1 MCWSTSGGTAPSP
14 RMSWSTGWSTRWM
27 FGRSAWRL
35 RRNPATFPQPMRTS
49 RERASGSGG
58 VLGWGLMKD
67 LLASARGFARCC
79 AGERGLKRD
88 SAQRSG
94 SARTAGAF
102 SISHVWLRVEA
113 STRRVRHIRRLAQV
127 RPALSRGRPVTRSK
141 RIRVMYVVPD
151 LGVGGAERHV
161 TRVMP
166 NLDRSRFDT
175 AVVCI
180 GTEGKLFGDLA
191 GSGTRAVALRRPRK
205 RQAVRALRDLMREMR
220 NFAPDVVITRGYSA
234 ETLGRIAAWLA
245 HVPHNVVRVPN

>member
-1 MCWSTSGGTAPSP
+1 
-14 RMSWSTGWSTRWM
+14 M

-49 RERASGSGG
+49 RERASCSGG
-58 VLGWGLMKD
+58 SRGWGLMKG
-67 LLASARGFARCC
+67 LPASVRGFASCC
-79 AGERGLKRD
+79 AWARGLRRD

-161 TRVMP
+161 TRLMP

-175 AVVCI
+175 VVVCI
-180 GTEGKLFGDLA
+180 GIEGNLFGDLA
-191 GSGTRAVALRRPRK
+191 GSGTRAVALHRPRK
-205 RQAVRALRDLMREMR
+205 RSFRSVMSRTSPIGSKDSVMRSRYVSGSARAGGRVSRANSRSRTSRGGTR
-220 NFAPDVVITRGYSA
+220 NY
-234 ETLGRIAAWLA
+234 
-245 HVPHNVVRVPN
+245 